1 MVKFLPIFATQI
13 IFLLFLLSSFTKI
26 QVHGY
31 AKTMNKN
38 LMGLKK
44 EKLTHFQI
52 HWHDIQSGQNPT
64 PISVVRPPTNTS
76 TNGFGIINMI
86 DNPLTAGPEMSS
98 KMVGR
103 AQGFYAL
110 ASQEEVGLLMA
121 MNFAFIEGK
130 YNGSSITM
138 PVIEGNGLFR
148 FARGYVQAR
157 THNFDP
163 KTGDATVQYN
173 VYVMHY

>member
-1 MVKFLPIFATQI
+1 MARFLPIFATQI

-26 QVHGY
+26 QVYGY

-64 PISVVRPPTNTS
+64 SISVVRPPTNTS

-86 DNPLTAGPEMSS
+86 DNPLTAGPEMST

-110 ASQEEVGLLMA
+110 ASQEEVGL
-121 MNFAFIEGK
+121 NPVFSKVRE
-130 YNGSSITM
+130 M
-138 PVIEGNGLFR
+138 PVIGGSGLFR